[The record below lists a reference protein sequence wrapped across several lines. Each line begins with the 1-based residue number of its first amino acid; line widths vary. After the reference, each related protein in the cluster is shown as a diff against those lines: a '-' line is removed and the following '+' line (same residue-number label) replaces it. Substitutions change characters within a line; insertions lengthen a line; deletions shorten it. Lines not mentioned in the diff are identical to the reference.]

1 MGIGAPMELLTDWDD
16 KWVVRK
22 GHFLGVLVCNHSLM
36 TVQSLMLHQAKRVYV
51 LLNEEK
57 LQKHMLVLP
66 LS

>member
-1 MGIGAPMELLTDWDD
+1 
-16 KWVVRK
+16 
-22 GHFLGVLVCNHSLM
+22 M
-36 TVQSLMLHQAKRVYV
+36 TVQSLMLHQAKRVYE